1 MSFSASSDSGRR
13 RIVCKER
20 FPPTDCATV
29 GRCSASP
36 SSASIQV
43 TTWSQLM
50 MVMHHRWGGSLKG
63 PDYHNHCDAIDL
75 CDRLANCLFLPNVFI
90 HAVMI
95 NAKKEKLFGYL
106 PWEAYCIRRNL
117 LRTMSCHLLP
127 NLCWLRLWHLW
138 CTRDITGHYIRLQL
152 SSQYQTFMVK
162 TKTWRGSC
170 LFCTVAPQRQET
182 WQRDSASVL

>member
-63 PDYHNHCDAIDL
+63 PDYHNLCDTIDL

-95 NAKKEKLFGYL
+95 NAKK
-106 PWEAYCIRRNL
+106 R
-117 LRTMSCHLLP
+117 
-127 NLCWLRLWHLW
+127 
-138 CTRDITGHYIRLQL
+138 
-152 SSQYQTFMVK
+152 
-162 TKTWRGSC
+162 SC
-170 LFCTVAPQRQET
+170 LVICLGRPIALGATFYAPCLVICCPTCADLDYDTYDVQET
-182 WQRDSASVL
+182 